1 MIKVLVVDDD
11 EAISQNLKRLLEK
24 AGYLSDTAYS
34 GEEALKKINANYY
47 DLALIDLLLP
57 DMDGLQLLMEVKRIS
72 PITAIIII
80 TAFGTIPNAV
90 EAIKRGAAD
99 YITKPFRIDELL
111 STIKKVIEERKI
123 IFKTDIDVISV
134 LSHPIRRD
142 VISLLVKHRR
152 MKFAELAKAVG
163 VRDPPLLSFHLK
175 ILRDTG
181 LITQESDKSY
191 ALTEKGS
198 RAIDALSRIKY

>member
-11 EAISQNLKRLLEK
+11 EVISQNLKRLLEK
-24 AGYLSDTAYS
+24 SGYLADTAYT
-34 GEEALKKINANYY
+34 GEEALRKIREDNF

-57 DMDGLQLLMEVKRIS
+57 DIDGLKLLLEVKRIS

-99 YITKPFRIDELL
+99 YITKPFRMNELL

-123 IFKTDIDVISV
+123 IKLDTNILSA
-134 LSHPIRRD
+134 LSHPIRRN
-142 VISLLVKHRR
+142 VASLLVKHRR
-152 MKFAELAKAVG
+152 MKFTDLAKAVG
-163 VRDPPLLSFHLK
+163 VKDPPLLSFHLK
-175 ILRDTG
+175 ILRDAG
-181 LITQESDKSY
+181 LISQESDKSY
-191 ALTEKGS
+191 TITEKGT
-198 RAIDALSRIKY
+198 RAIEVLSRY

>member
-11 EAISQNLKRLLEK
+11 EVISQNLKRLLEK
-24 AGYLSDTAYS
+24 SGYLADTAYT
-34 GEEALKKINANYY
+34 GEEALRKIGENHF

-57 DMDGLQLLMEVKRIS
+57 DMDGLKLLLEVKRIS

-90 EAIKRGAAD
+90 EAIRRGAAD
-99 YITKPFRIDELL
+99 YITKPFRMDELL

-123 IFKTDIDVISV
+123 ILKLDTNILSA

-142 VISLLVKHRR
+142 VACLLVKHRR
-152 MKFAELAKAVG
+152 MKFADLAKAVG
-163 VRDPPLLSFHLK
+163 VKDPPLLSFHLK
-175 ILRDTG
+175 ILRDAG
-181 LITQESDKSY
+181 LISQESDKSY
-191 ALTEKGS
+191 TITEKGT
-198 RAIDALSRIKY
+198 RAIEVLSRY

>member
-34 GEEALKKINANYY
+34 GEEALKKINADYY

-72 PITAIIII
+72 PLTAIIII

-123 IFKTDIDVISV
+123 IFKTNINVISV

-152 MKFAELAKAVG
+152 MKFAELVKAVG
-163 VRDPPLLSFHLK
+163 VRDSPLLSFHLK
-175 ILRDTG
+175 ILRDAG

-191 ALTEKGS
+191 ALTEKGV
-198 RAIDALSRIKY
+198 RAIEFLSRIKY

>member
-11 EAISQNLKRLLEK
+11 EVISQNLKRLLEK
-24 AGYLSDTAYS
+24 SGYLADTAYT
-34 GEEALKKINANYY
+34 GEEALRKIREDNF

-57 DMDGLQLLMEVKRIS
+57 DIDGLKLLLEVKRIS

-99 YITKPFRIDELL
+99 YITKPFRMNELL

-123 IFKTDIDVISV
+123 IKLDTNILSA
-134 LSHPIRRD
+134 LSHPIRKD
-142 VISLLVKHRR
+142 VVSLLVKHRR
-152 MKFAELAKAVG
+152 MKFADLAKAVG
-163 VRDPPLLSFHLK
+163 VKDPPLLSFHLK
-175 ILRDTG
+175 ILRDAG
-181 LITQESDKSY
+181 LISQESDKSY
-191 ALTEKGS
+191 TITEKGT
-198 RAIDALSRIKY
+198 RAIEVLSRLA

>member
-191 ALTEKGS
+191 TLTEKGS